1 MDRDLLDPSSPPAI
15 AAQLALAA
23 LPALF
28 AALFATAS
36 AVLSSVPDARKAAL
50 RNTLPPQ
57 TQPAVDRYLASPHTV
72 ESRWL
77 VLRILGLAA
86 CAILIDRALPPRMGE
101 GRHVLALLGVLVAY
115 GTPSYLGMVL
125 ARHSGEVTLPYLL
138 RVLHPFELLIAPLAA
153 PLIWLGQLV
162 TGLVQR
168 SRPPSPSLA
177 ESEVEI
183 LVTEG
188 EQNGSLGHEPAE
200 MIRNVL
206 DFGDLKA
213 ADVMIPRTQVHA
225 IDVAAPAEE
234 ILSQIATRP
243 HSRYPVYR
251 ERIDNIVGILHVK
264 DLISYAATTDLRT
277 VRIADAMRTPVVF
290 VPETQ
295 SASSLL
301 KDMRSGRRHLAVI
314 IDEFGGMSGIV
325 TLEDIVEEIVG
336 DIRGEHDN
344 DEPPIVDLGDGRLM
358 VDAGVPIGDLSR
370 YLGVELPE
378 DGDYNSLGGFIV
390 ERLGEVPDIG
400 DTISD
405 SGLDFVVR
413 DADERRVSKV
423 EVIRRTQTPGPGPES
438 IPPQTPRRSAA

>member
-1 MDRDLLDPSSPPAI
+1 VDPSSPPAI
-15 AAQLALAA
+15 GAQLLLAA

-36 AVLSSVPDARKAAL
+36 AVVAAVPDARKAAL
-50 RNTLPPQ
+50 RSTLKPSAQ
-57 TQPAVDRYLASPHTV
+57 KALDRYLGSPHTV

-86 CAILIDRALPPRMGE
+86 CAIQIDRAIPMSIGDK
-101 GRHVLALLGVLVAY
+101 RHLLALLGVLVAY

-125 ARHSGEVTLPYLL
+125 ARRTGELLLPIVLQVL
-138 RVLHPFELLIAPLAA
+138 RPMEVLIAPLAA
-153 PLIWLGQLV
+153 PLNGLGQFV
-162 TGLVQR
+162 SGFVSR

-183 LVTEG
+183 LVNAG
-188 EQNGSLGHEPAE
+188 EQDGSLGHERAE
-200 MIRNVL
+200 MLRNVL

-213 ADVMIPRTQVHA
+213 GDVMVPRTQVTA
-225 IDVAAPAEE
+225 LDVATPAEE
-234 ILSQIATRP
+234 VLRVIGSHA

-264 DLISYAATTDLRT
+264 DLIAYAATTDLRT
-277 VRIADAMRTPVVF
+277 VKIAEVMRTPVVF

-295 SASSLL
+295 TAQSLL
-301 KDMRSGRRHLAVI
+301 MDMRSGRRHLAII

-325 TLEDIVEEIVG
+325 TLEDIIEEIVG
-336 DIRGEHDN
+336 DIRDEHDT
-344 DEPPIVDLGDGRLM
+344 DEPPIVDLGNGRLM

-390 ERLGEVPDIG
+390 ERLGQVPTVG
-400 DTISD
+400 ETISD
-405 SGLDFVVR
+405 YGLDFVVR
-413 DADERRVSKV
+413 DSDERRVAKV
-423 EVIRRTQTPGPGPES
+423 EIIRRTQTPGPGPES
-438 IPPQTPRRSAA
+438 IPPQTPRRTAA